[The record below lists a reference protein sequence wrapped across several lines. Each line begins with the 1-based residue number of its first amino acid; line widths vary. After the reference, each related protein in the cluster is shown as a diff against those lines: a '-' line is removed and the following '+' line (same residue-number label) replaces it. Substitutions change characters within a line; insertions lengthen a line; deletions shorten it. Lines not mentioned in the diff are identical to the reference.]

1 MSNIKYIIKENI
13 IFILLIIVTI
23 LRMVYVMNKHYSSDL
38 DMKLGSEVSL
48 RGTIVSESI
57 AKKNSQTFILEINSE
72 TNIKVTT
79 EPYQEYFYG
88 DKIEVSGKLSMPRNF
103 MGDTGREFDYINYL
117 RKDDIYYEI
126 KKANVTILNNDTQF
140 DLGTKLNKL
149 KKAFVNNLNKVLG
162 EPHSALA
169 SGLVVGE
176 KASLGKDI
184 IDNFRKAGLI
194 HIVVLSG
201 YNITIIATTIRRLLS
216 FLPRNIS
223 IVLGMIGII
232 LFGILVGGGATVI
245 RSCIMAI
252 IALIGE
258 LFRKDY
264 KVLRALFIAGLLML
278 IQNPLILFYDPSF
291 QLSFLASFGLIVLAS
306 PIEKRLTFITDRYGI
321 RGVIASTIATQIFV
335 SPYILYMMGQISI
348 VGMFVNI
355 IVLPFIPL
363 TMLLVCL
370 SGLFGFVSIII
381 SKLFAYGAHILLSY
395 ELFIVE
401 KSANLPFSSIVVPP
415 FSPYIV
421 LFIYITY
428 FIIFFKFSSIFTQFK
443 FEKKS
448 SI

>member
-1 MSNIKYIIKENI
+1 
-13 IFILLIIVTI
+13 
-23 LRMVYVMNKHYSSDL
+23 MNKQHESEMDF
-38 DMKLGSEVSL
+38 KLGSDVSL
-48 RGTIVSESI
+48 KGEVVSESI
-57 AKKNSQTFILEINSE
+57 VKKNSQIFILKINSE
-72 TNIKVTT
+72 TNIKINT
-79 EPYQEYFYG
+79 EPYEEYFYG
-88 DKIEVSGKLSMPRNF
+88 DIVSVSGKLSAPRNF
-103 MGDTGREFDYINYL
+103 MGDTGREFDYVNYL
-117 RKDDIYYEI
+117 KKDDIYYEI
-126 KKANVTILNNDTQF
+126 KKAKVSILTRADSFNISAN
-140 DLGTKLNKL
+140 LNKL
-149 KKAFVNNLNKVLG
+149 KKSFVNNINRVLG

-184 IDNFRKAGLI
+184 IDDFRKAGLI

-201 YNITIIATTIRRLLS
+201 YNITIIATTIRRILS

-223 IVLGMIGII
+223 IVLGIAGII
-232 LFGILVGGGATVI
+232 LFGILVGGGATVV

-252 IALIGE
+252 IALLGE

-264 KVLRALFIAGLLML
+264 KVLRALFIAGLVML

-291 QLSFLASFGLIVLAS
+291 QLSFLASFGLIILAS
-306 PIEKRLTFITDRYGI
+306 PIEKKLLFITEQYGI
-321 RGVIASTIATQIFV
+321 RGVISSTIATQIFV
-335 SPYILYMMGQISI
+335 SPFILYMMGQMSI

-363 TMLLVCL
+363 TMLLVSL
-370 SGLFGFVSIII
+370 SGLVGFISFTI

-395 ELFIVE
+395 ELFVVE
-401 KSANLPFSSIVVPP
+401 KSASLPFSSIVVPP

-421 LFIYITY
+421 LLIYAVY
-428 FIIFFKFSSIFTQFK
+428 FIIFFKFSSTFTQFK

>member
-1 MSNIKYIIKENI
+1 
-13 IFILLIIVTI
+13 
-23 LRMVYVMNKHYSSDL
+23 MNKQHESEMDF
-38 DMKLGSEVSL
+38 KLGSDVSL
-48 RGTIVSESI
+48 KGEVVSESI
-57 AKKNSQTFILEINSE
+57 VKKNSQIFILKINSE
-72 TNIKVTT
+72 TNIKINT
-79 EPYQEYFYG
+79 EPYEEYFYG
-88 DKIEVSGKLSMPRNF
+88 DIVSVSGKLSAPRNF
-103 MGDTGREFDYINYL
+103 MGDTGREFDYVNYL
-117 RKDDIYYEI
+117 KKDDIYYEI
-126 KKANVTILNNDTQF
+126 KKAKVSILTRADSFNISAN
-140 DLGTKLNKL
+140 LNKL
-149 KKAFVNNLNKVLG
+149 KKSFVNNINRVLG

-184 IDNFRKAGLI
+184 IDDFRKAGLI

-201 YNITIIATTIRRLLS
+201 YNITIIATTIRRILS

-223 IVLGMIGII
+223 IVLGIAGII
-232 LFGILVGGGATVI
+232 LFGILVGGGATVV

-252 IALIGE
+252 IALLGE

-264 KVLRALFIAGLLML
+264 KVLRALFIAGLVML

-291 QLSFLASFGLIVLAS
+291 QLSFLASFGLIILAS
-306 PIEKRLTFITDRYGI
+306 PIEKKLLFITEQYGI
-321 RGVIASTIATQIFV
+321 RGVISSTIATQIFV
-335 SPYILYMMGQISI
+335 SPFILYMMGQMSI

-363 TMLLVCL
+363 TMLLVTL
-370 SGLFGFVSIII
+370 SGLSGFISFTI

-395 ELFIVE
+395 ELFVVE
-401 KSANLPFSSIVVPP
+401 KSASLPFSSIVVPP

-421 LFIYITY
+421 LLIYTAY
-428 FIIFFKFSSIFTQFK
+428 FIIFFKFSSTFTQFK